1 MPSSYTIGPHFE
13 AFVQRL
19 LASGRYSSASEV
31 MRDGLRLLEERQRQ
45 QDSLEHLQRA
55 WQEGIA
61 SGEAGPLDIEAVKQE
76 ARARMAMRGR

>member
-13 AFVQRL
+13 AFVQRQ

-31 MRDGLRLLEERQRQ
+31 LRDGLRLLEQHQRQ
-45 QDSLEHLQRA
+45 QDSLEQLQRA

-61 SGEAGPLDIEAVKQE
+61 SGEAGALDIEAVKQE
-76 ARARMAMRGR
+76 ARARMAARGR